1 MSSFNKPNLDPN
13 RKPGRFW
20 GTLARKAKS
29 IIDEVAENGDHQEQ
43 HPNSPGD
50 PKRLLVVLQSGT
62 PTYESSRKKEGP
74 VLRKGLNA
82 ISSSLNYIGNAVEV
96 GAPEGFTKVE
106 NRTADIIQETRKHIR
121 ERPGG
126 STTQNQAYSQSTAGL
141 QPQVQG
147 KEQQP
152 QTQTE
157 LELQLKASRD
167 VAMAMAAK
175 AKLLLRELKTV
186 KADLAFSNE
195 RCTQLEEENKVLR
208 ESSESGDNLEDDDM
222 IRLQLESLL
231 AEKARLAHENSVFA
245 RENRFLSEVVEY
257 HQLTM
262 QDVVYL
268 DEVTE
273 EVTEVYPLNVVSRTT
288 SAEMSLGSN
297 LVGSRDTL
305 VHPVPPPGVQLG
317 TEDASL

>member
-1 MSSFNKPNLDPN
+1 MAYRRRSQPTPSTWTASPGSNSFDNQRDDDRKGRQSEQGARDSTSDPTTGLAAKAIGGSSAAHTFRDSSLSSAYATFPSSPSSSSVRSPSNAFKVQDLADSPRGYTSMSSFNKPNLDPN

-50 PKRLLVVLQSGT
+50 PKRLYDPPIYSPKSGT

-82 ISSSLNYIGNAVEV
+82 ISSSLNYIGNAVE
-96 GAPEGFTKVE
+96 EGFTKVE

-167 VAMAMAAK
+167 V
-175 AKLLLRELKTV
+175 
-186 KADLAFSNE
+186 
-195 RCTQLEEENKVLR
+195 
-208 ESSESGDNLEDDDM
+208 
-222 IRLQLESLL
+222 RLQWQWLL
-231 AEKARLAHENSVFA
+231 KQNFC
-245 RENRFLSEVVEY
+245 F
-257 HQLTM
+257 
-262 QDVVYL
+262 
-268 DEVTE
+268 
-273 EVTEVYPLNVVSRTT
+273 
-288 SAEMSLGSN
+288 GS
-297 LVGSRDTL
+297 
-305 VHPVPPPGVQLG
+305 
-317 TEDASL
+317 